1 VTEDWENQNAMRR
14 AKAQLINTAAPN
26 AARAADF
33 LIGGRDNFEAD
44 RKTMRSLVASAPAIA
59 EIPAAARGFRHRAVN
74 YLAQE
79 VGVGQFLDVGSG
91 LVPRGN
97 THQIAQAADPAS
109 RTVYVES
116 DPMVFSHM
124 QALSARPGGAVACIE
139 GDLGD
144 VPAIVTASKR
154 VLDFR
159 RPVGVLL
166 MSTLAHVQST
176 RAAAAVVAGLM
187 DAVPSGSY
195 LALYHLASDLDP
207 AMAGAAKEWNR
218 ASPLPLTLRSHAEL
232 ASILRGL
239 DLVPPGLVPVCDWS
253 PNPDDPRPALLVPVY
268 AAVARKP

>member
-1 VTEDWENQNAMRR
+1 VSEDWDNQNAMRR

-44 RKTMRSLVASAPAIA
+44 RKTMRSLVASAPAIS
-59 EIPAAARGFRHRAVN
+59 EIPAAARAFRHRAVS
-74 YLAQE
+74 YLAVE
-79 VGVGQFLDVGSG
+79 VGVAQFLDVGSG
-91 LVPRGN
+91 LVPPGN
-97 THQIAQAADPAS
+97 THEIAQLADPAS

-116 DPMVFSHM
+116 DPMVFSHV
-124 QALSARPGGAVACIE
+124 QAFSAQPGGAVTCIE
-139 GDLGD
+139 GDLRD
-144 VPAIVTASKR
+144 VPALITASKR
-154 VLDFR
+154 ILDFR
-159 RPVGVLL
+159 RPVAVLL

-176 RAAAAVVAGLM
+176 RAAAAMVEELM

-218 ASPLPLTLRSHAEL
+218 VSPLPLALRSHAEL
-232 ASILRGL
+232 AGMLRGL

-253 PNPDDPRPALLVPVY
+253 PSPDDPNPALLVPVY